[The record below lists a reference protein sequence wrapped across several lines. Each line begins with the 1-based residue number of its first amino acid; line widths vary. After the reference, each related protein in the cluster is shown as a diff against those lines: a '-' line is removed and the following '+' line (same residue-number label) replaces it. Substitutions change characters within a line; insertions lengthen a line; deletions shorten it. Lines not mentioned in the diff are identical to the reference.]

1 MRIVGVGDNV
11 LDRYVDQGLM
21 YPGGNAVNVPV
32 LALRF
37 GAEAAA
43 YVGAVGDDEGG
54 SWLLEALGLEG
65 LDTSRVKV
73 LPERNSYTSVA
84 LVDGDRTFVGGEKGA
99 SSKLVLTPED
109 VGFIHNF
116 DVVHT
121 SIYSG
126 IEGQLQELRANSRI
140 LAFDFSN
147 EFDEAY
153 LDRVLGSVDYA
164 FFSGSRMFPGARDT
178 EESELEAFL
187 ARVEDRGVRLA
198 LVTRGAKGAVLR
210 YGGRT
215 WRQEA
220 VPCRV
225 VDTLG
230 AGDAF
235 IARLIVGIVSG
246 EEPSLALR
254 EAARSAAATCSYYGA
269 FGHPRAYRPVAE

>member
-43 YVGAVGDDEGG
+43 YVGAVGDDTGG
-54 SWLLEALGLEG
+54 SWLREALGLEG
-65 LDTSRVKV
+65 VDTSRVKV

-109 VGFIHNF
+109 FCFIRSF

-126 IEGQLQELRANSRI
+126 IEGQLKELRANGRI

-164 FFSGSRMFPGARDT
+164 FFSGSRMFPGARET

-187 ARVEDRGVRLA
+187 ERVEKRGVRLA
-198 LVTRGAKGAVLR
+198 LVTRGAKGAALR

-220 VPCRV
+220 LPCRV

-246 EEPSLALR
+246 EEPAPALR
-254 EAARSAAATCSYYGA
+254 EAALSAAATCSYSGA
-269 FGHPRAYRPVAE
+269 FGHPRAYGPAVE